1 MTHSP
6 LSSSEGRSVKCPS
19 ALDGRKPP
27 PLPMADAKLGVEG
40 RPNVG
45 EATLF
50 PDGVEPPEYKEPGR
64 VNLEGDRPPGGKG
77 EDDLGGGPEPVNF
90 FCVKVRENIAW
101 DREDCAFI
109 SVSLVRR
116 IELPFLRRL

>member
-1 MTHSP
+1 
-6 LSSSEGRSVKCPS
+6 
-19 ALDGRKPP
+19 
-27 PLPMADAKLGVEG
+27 MAIAKLGVEG

-50 PDGVEPPEYKEPGR
+50 PETEELPAYTEPGR
-64 VNLEGDRPPGGKG
+64 ASLEGDRPVGAKG
-77 EDDLGGGPEPVNF
+77 EDDLGGCPEPVNF
-90 FCVKVRENIAW
+90 FCVKVRENIAC

-116 IELPFLRRL
+116 IELPFLSRLWIVII